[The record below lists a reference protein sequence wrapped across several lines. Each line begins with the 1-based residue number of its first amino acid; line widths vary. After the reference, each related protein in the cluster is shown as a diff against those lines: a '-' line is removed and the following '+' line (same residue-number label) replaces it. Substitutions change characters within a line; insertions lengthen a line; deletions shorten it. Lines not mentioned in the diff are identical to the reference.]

1 MGRRLVIPLALVLV
15 LGGGFLLYKLF
26 ARSDRLVLTGFVEGE
41 ERILRSK
48 VTGRIMEAPFEEG
61 QSVGKGQVL
70 VKIDDRDVNA
80 RVAQANLDAQT
91 VKERL
96 AEAQSQLARVQ
107 SDVEGG
113 IASAKAVVAQM
124 QATLDWTRS
133 ELERMRALHAE
144 RVVSKQLLDKAIR
157 DERQA
162 AANLEAARAQL
173 SVAEG
178 ARRQIDA
185 TRQNVEALKQH
196 LASQLEVV
204 RQAEIARTD
213 YTIKAPFAAAVETKY
228 IFDGEL
234 ATPGSPVAGL
244 LRPEDRYVRV
254 YIPVTELEHVRVGT
268 DVRIELDAAPGTSFA
283 GRITFIANETQF
295 TPKNIETRDDRVTQ
309 VYEAKA
315 TILEGVEHFKPGAEG
330 NVYVQ
335 LGRHREASLPIAEAR
350 PDRARP

>member
-1 MGRRLVIPLALVLV
+1 V
-15 LGGGFLLYKLF
+15 
-26 ARSDRLVLTGFVEGE
+26 
-41 ERILRSK
+41 
-48 VTGRIMEAPFEEG
+48 
-61 QSVGKGQVL
+61 
-70 VKIDDRDVNA
+70 
-80 RVAQANLDAQT
+80 
-91 VKERL
+91 
-96 AEAQSQLARVQ
+96 
-107 SDVEGG
+107 
-113 IASAKAVVAQM
+113 AVVAQM

-144 RVVSKQLLDKAIR
+144 RVVSRQLLDKAIR

-178 ARRQIDA
+178 ARRQVDA
-185 TRQNVEALKQH
+185 TRQNVEALTQH
-196 LASQLEVV
+196 LASQLAVV
-204 RQAEIARTD
+204 RQADIARTD
-213 YTIKAPFAAAVETKY
+213 HDQGAWRRHRTN
-228 IFDGEL
+228 IFRG
-234 ATPGSPVAGL
+234 AGPPGSPGRA

-268 DVRIELDAAPGTSFA
+268 GVRIELDAAPGTSFA

-335 LGRHREASLPIAEAR
+335 LGRHREASVPVAEAR

>member
-26 ARSDRLVLTGFVEGE
+26 SRNDRLVLTGFVEGE

-48 VTGRIMEAPFEEG
+48 VTGRIIEAAFEEG
-61 QSVGKGQVL
+61 QPVREDQIL
-70 VKIDDRDVNA
+70 VRIDDRDINA
-80 RVAQANLDAQT
+80 RVTQANLDAET
-91 VKERL
+91 VRERL
-96 AEAQSQLARVQ
+96 AEAQSQLARVET
-107 SDVEGG
+107 DVEGG
-113 IASAKAVVAQM
+113 IASAKAVVDQM
-124 QATLDWTRS
+124 QATLDWTHA

-178 ARRQIDA
+178 SRRQIDA

-196 LASQLEVV
+196 LASQLEIV
-204 RQAEIARTD
+204 RQTEIARSD
-213 YTIKAPFAAAVETKY
+213 YTIKAPFAAGVESKY

-244 LRPEDRYVRV
+244 LRAEDRYVRV
-254 YIPVTELEHVRVGT
+254 YIPVTELDHVRVGT
-268 DVRIELDAAPGTSFA
+268 DVRIELDSAPGTSYA
-283 GRITFIANETQF
+283 GRISFIANETQF
-295 TPKNIETRDDRVTQ
+295 TPKNMESRDDRVTQ

-335 LGRHREASLPIAEAR
+335 LGRQREASIPIAEAR
-350 PDRARP
+350 PGEARP

>member
-26 ARSDRLVLTGFVEGE
+26 SRSDRLVLTGFVEGE

-48 VTGRIMEAPFEEG
+48 VTGRIIQAAFEEG
-61 QSVGKGQVL
+61 QAVRAGQVL
-70 VKIDDRDVNA
+70 VRIDDRDITA
-80 RVAQANLDAQT
+80 RVTQANLDAQT

-113 IASAKAVVAQM
+113 IASATAVVAQM
-124 QATLDWTRS
+124 QATLDWTGA
-133 ELERMRALHAE
+133 ELARMRALHAE
-144 RVVSKQLLDKAIR
+144 RVVSNQLLDKAIH

-162 AANLEAARAQL
+162 LANLEAARAQL
-173 SVAEG
+173 AVAQG
-178 ARRQIDA
+178 SRRQIDA

-196 LASQLEVV
+196 LASQLEIV
-204 RQAEIARTD
+204 RQTEIARTD
-213 YTIKAPFAAAVETKY
+213 YTIKAPFGAGVESKY
-228 IFDGEL
+228 IFEGEL

-244 LRPEDRYVRV
+244 LRPQDRYVRV
-254 YIPVTELEHVRVGT
+254 YIPVTELDHVRVGT
-268 DVRIELDAAPGTSFA
+268 DVRIELDSVPGTSYA

-335 LGRHREASLPIAEAR
+335 MGRRRNAAIPVAEAG
-350 PDRARP
+350 PGRARP